1 MMNTRDG
8 IMTTSEILNAVSRRL
23 YEIANENDWSLGKL
37 AIQCGVSYKELYYIM
52 YSKRDNITL
61 STLVKIS
68 QNLNEPLANLIGIGM
83 NPIRDY
89 MKAILQL
96 HREAE
101 GYLKRGASL

>member
-1 MMNTRDG
+1 MINNTNEYLDAL
-8 IMTTSEILNAVSRRL
+8 SKRL
-23 YEIANENDWSLGKL
+23 YEIANKNDWSLTKL
-37 AIQCGVSYKELYYIM
+37 SLETDVSYRELYAIM
-52 YSKRDNITL
+52 NREKGDIRF